1 MQELKLDC
9 SEIELPHAA
18 ESLVTDHRRLRAV
31 FREALAPVLHRV
43 AIMQPSHFHVTA
55 PQSRSLSGCKGFRQR
70 RYIAAGEDVLANEWA
85 RRTGL
90 RHTANAMDE
99 GIAVGRQQLAD
110 LAEIL
115 VEMANADM
123 LHHADRNNPL
133 KL

>member
-70 RYIAAGEDVLANEWA
+70 RYIAAGEDVFADEWA

-90 RHTANAMDE
+90 RHTAHARDE
-99 GIAVGRQQLAD
+99 GNTSWRQ
-110 LAEIL
+110 
-115 VEMANADM
+115 
-123 LHHADRNNPL
+123 PL
-133 KL
+133 TEP